1 MASSSQQ
8 GNYAV
13 VSLSWRMS
21 TAWRSRGW
29 VRSMLL
35 IFFMIRLSATT
46 LRTVVI
52 CLAMAWALPGAAWA
66 TGAPSKP
73 PSPGPN
79 SAPAPAA
86 EPAAAATPAPA
97 AAPAAEPAAAATPAP
112 APVSTG
118 VTGSAGS
125 TYEFTQSQLFPN
137 DAITTD
143 KALKKVDKVGAFV
156 QGGLQTRATPSTV
169 VFRAIAKAA
178 AQAKDIVD
186 PANKVTPVTPVK
198 PVTTEA
204 ASVPTATTDKIAAM
218 RALLNPR
225 TQLVQPQ
232 QFARDRL
239 PEQELDAIK
248 RVLVEEALRMPPRVV
263 SPAWIDQNGQLQQGT
278 RVVNGATVRGVRV
291 ANYLGD
297 GTRVTVK
304 GIAADELSADPP
316 PVHTHLLPSDERW
329 MQRVSFTSDLS
340 DSIRGDHRYFAIK
353 MLNEWRKQWD
363 DVVRTQAIRWGQ
375 SPHVMS
381 TLGSYQAAVQGDNT
395 SQLADWHLSLKVH
408 NAVAASALQ
417 GPSLAL
423 SKDAVSVPVKTTDW
437 QIDLVLTKRGQHQAT
452 WLYSQ
457 QLVWDVDAL
466 SLLPP
471 DVPQTVID
479 SIRLGSA
486 SGVQGINTLM
496 SREPLQFSILNY
508 EGQDLT
514 VSGGSQNG
522 LRVGDTLV
530 LVNSRELL
538 EPVLQASVA
547 KGLALGEVVQV
558 GAVQSTIRQVA
569 GSKLPMAPAG
579 TWMAIPY

>member
-1 MASSSQQ
+1 
-8 GNYAV
+8 
-13 VSLSWRMS
+13 
-21 TAWRSRGW
+21 
-29 VRSMLL
+29 MLL
-35 IFFMIRLSATT
+35 IFFMNRLSATT

-52 CLAMAWALPGAAWA
+52 CLAMAMAWALPGAAWA

-97 AAPAAEPAAAATPAP
+97 
-112 APVSTG
+112 PVSTG
-118 VTGSAGS
+118 DTGSAGS
-125 TYEFTQSQLFPN
+125 SYEFTQSRLFP
-137 DAITTD
+137 DDVVVTD

-178 AQAKDIVD
+178 AQAQVVVD
-186 PANKVTPVTPVK
+186 PANRVTSVT

-204 ASVPTATTDKIAAM
+204 AAVPTASTDKIAAM

-232 QFARDRL
+232 QFVRGRL

-248 RVLVEEALRMPPRVV
+248 RVLVEEALQVPIRVV
-263 SPAWIDQNGQLQQGT
+263 SPAWIDQSGQLQQGT
-278 RVVNGATVRGVRV
+278 QVVNGATVRGVRV

-297 GTRVTVK
+297 DKGVSVK
-304 GIAADELSADPP
+304 GIAADGLSADPS
-316 PVHTHLLPSDERW
+316 PVNTHLVPPDERW
-329 MQRVSFTSDLS
+329 MQRVSFTSGLS
-340 DSIRGDHRYFAIK
+340 DSIRGEHRYFASK
-353 MLNEWRKQWD
+353 MLSEWRTQWD

-381 TLGSYQAAVQGDNT
+381 KLGPYQAAIEGDNT

-417 GPSLAL
+417 GPSLVL
-423 SKDAVSVPVKTTDW
+423 SKEAVSVPLKTTDW
-437 QIDLVLTKRGQHQAT
+437 QVDLVLTKRGQQQAT

-457 QLVWDVDAL
+457 KLVWDVDAL

-496 SREPLQFSILNY
+496 SREPLQFSMLNHV
-508 EGQDLT
+508 GQDLT

-547 KGLALGEVVQV
+547 QRLALGEVVQV
-558 GAVQSTIRQVA
+558 GAVRSTIRQVA
-569 GSKLPMAPAG
+569 GSKLPMSSAG
-579 TWMAIPY
+579 TWVAIPY

>member
-1 MASSSQQ
+1 MASLSQQ

-21 TAWRSRGW
+21 TALRSRGW

-73 PSPGPN
+73 PSPGPT
-79 SAPAPAA
+79 SAPAA
-86 EPAAAATPAPA
+86 E
-97 AAPAAEPAAAATPAP
+97 PAAEPAAAATPAP

-118 VTGSAGS
+118 DTGRSGS
-125 TYEFTQSQLFPN
+125 TYEFTHSQLFPN

-186 PANKVTPVTPVK
+186 PANRVT

-204 ASVPTATTDKIAAM
+204 ATVPNATTDKIAAM
-218 RALLNPR
+218 RALLNSR

-232 QFARDRL
+232 QFARGRL

-248 RVLVEEALRMPPRVV
+248 RVLVEEALQVPIQVV

-297 GTRVTVK
+297 GTGVTVK
-304 GIAADELSADPP
+304 GIAADELSADRP
-316 PVHTHLLPSDERW
+316 PVNTHLLPSDERW

-340 DSIRGDHRYFAIK
+340 DSIRGDHRYFATK
-353 MLNEWRKQWD
+353 MLNEWRTQWD

-381 TLGSYQAAVQGDNT
+381 TLGSYQAAVQGDNS

-457 QLVWDVDAL
+457 QLAWDVDAL
-466 SLLPP
+466 SLPPP

>member
-13 VSLSWRMS
+13 VSLSWRML

-35 IFFMIRLSATT
+35 IFFMNRLSATT
-46 LRTVVI
+46 LRAVVI
-52 CLAMAWALPGAAWA
+52 GLAMVWALPGTAWA

-73 PSPGPN
+73 PSPGPT

-86 EPAAAATPAPA
+86 EPAA
-97 AAPAAEPAAAATPAP
+97 EPAAAATSAPAP

-118 VTGSAGS
+118 DTGSAGGN
-125 TYEFTQSQLFPN
+125 YEFTQSQLFPN

-186 PANKVTPVTPVK
+186 PANRVTSVT

-204 ASVPTATTDKIAAM
+204 ASVRTETTDKIAAM
-218 RALLNPR
+218 RALLNTR

-232 QFARDRL
+232 QFVRGRL

-248 RVLVEEALRMPPRVV
+248 RVLVEDALQVPTRVV
-263 SPAWIDQNGQLQQGT
+263 PPAWVDQSGQLQQGT

-297 GTRVTVK
+297 GTGVTVK

-316 PVHTHLLPSDERW
+316 PVNTHLLPSDERW

-340 DSIRGDHRYFAIK
+340 DSIRGDHRYFATK
-353 MLNEWRKQWD
+353 MLNEWRTQWG

-381 TLGSYQAAVQGDNT
+381 KLGSYQAAVQGDNT

-547 KGLALGEVVQV
+547 QRLALGEVVQV
-558 GAVQSTIRQVA
+558 GAVRSTIRQVA
-569 GSKLPMAPAG
+569 GSKLPMSSAG
-579 TWMAIPY
+579 TWVAIPY

>member
-1 MASSSQQ
+1 LFSDD
-8 GNYAV
+8 V
-13 VSLSWRMS
+13 V
-21 TAWRSRGW
+21 A
-29 VRSMLL
+29 
-35 IFFMIRLSATT
+35 
-46 LRTVVI
+46 
-52 CLAMAWALPGAAWA
+52 
-66 TGAPSKP
+66 
-73 PSPGPN
+73 
-79 SAPAPAA
+79 
-86 EPAAAATPAPA
+86 
-97 AAPAAEPAAAATPAP
+97 
-112 APVSTG
+112 
-118 VTGSAGS
+118 
-125 TYEFTQSQLFPN
+125 
-137 DAITTD
+137 TD
-143 KALKKVDKVGAFV
+143 KALKKVDKVGAFA

-178 AQAKDIVD
+178 AQAQDIVD
-186 PANKVTPVTPVK
+186 PANRVTSVT

-204 ASVPTATTDKIAAM
+204 AAVPTATTDKIAAM

-232 QFARDRL
+232 QFARGRV
-239 PEQELDAIK
+239 PEQVLDAIK
-248 RVLVEEALRMPPRVV
+248 RVLVEDALQVPTRVV

-278 RVVNGATVRGVRV
+278 QVVNGATVRGVRV

-297 GTRVTVK
+297 DKGVTVD
-304 GIAADELSADPP
+304 GIAAGGLSADPSPVNTYLVP
-316 PVHTHLLPSDERW
+316 PDERW

-340 DSIRGDHRYFAIK
+340 DSIRGEHRYFASK
-353 MLNEWRKQWD
+353 MLSEWRTQWD

-381 TLGSYQAAVQGDNT
+381 KLGLYQAAVEGDNT

-417 GPSLAL
+417 GSSLVL
-423 SKDAVSVPVKTTDW
+423 SKEPVSVPVKTTDW
-437 QIDLVLTKRGQHQAT
+437 QVDLVLTKRGQQQAT

-496 SREPLQFSILNY
+496 SREPLQFSMLNH

-547 KGLALGEVVQV
+547 QRLALGEVVQV
-558 GAVQSTIRQVA
+558 GAVRSTIRQVA
-569 GSKLPMAPAG
+569 GSKLPMSSAG
-579 TWMAIPY
+579 TWVAIPY

>member
-35 IFFMIRLSATT
+35 IFFMNRLSATT

-52 CLAMAWALPGAAWA
+52 CLAMAMAWALPGAAWA

-73 PSPGPN
+73 PSPGPT
-79 SAPAPAA
+79 SAPAAEPAAADTPAPAA

-97 AAPAAEPAAAATPAP
+97 P

-118 VTGSAGS
+118 DTGSAGGN
-125 TYEFTQSQLFPN
+125 YEFTQSQLFPN
-137 DAITTD
+137 EAITTD

-186 PANKVTPVTPVK
+186 PANKVTPVTPV
-198 PVTTEA
+198 TTEA

-218 RALLNPR
+218 RSLLNPR

-232 QFARDRL
+232 QFARGRL

-248 RVLVEEALRMPPRVV
+248 RVLVEEALRMPTRVV

-297 GTRVTVK
+297 GTGVTVK

-340 DSIRGDHRYFAIK
+340 DSIRGDYRYFATK
-353 MLNEWRKQWD
+353 MLNEWRTQWD

-381 TLGSYQAAVQGDNT
+381 KLGSYQAAVQGDNT

>member
-13 VSLSWRMS
+13 VSLSWRML

-35 IFFMIRLSATT
+35 IFFMNRLSATT
-46 LRTVVI
+46 LRAVVI
-52 CLAMAWALPGAAWA
+52 GLAMVWALPGTAWA

-73 PSPGPN
+73 PSPGPT

-86 EPAAAATPAPA
+86 EPAAAATSAPA
-97 AAPAAEPAAAATPAP
+97 PAP

-118 VTGSAGS
+118 DTGSAGS

-186 PANKVTPVTPVK
+186 PANRVT

-204 ASVPTATTDKIAAM
+204 ATVPTATTDKIAAM
-218 RALLNPR
+218 RALLNSR

-232 QFARDRL
+232 QFARGRL

-248 RVLVEEALRMPPRVV
+248 RVLVEEALRMPIRVV

-297 GTRVTVK
+297 GTGVAVK

-316 PVHTHLLPSDERW
+316 PVNTHLLPSDERW

-340 DSIRGDHRYFAIK
+340 DSIRGDHRYFATK
-353 MLNEWRKQWD
+353 MLNEWRTQWD

-381 TLGSYQAAVQGDNT
+381 KLGSYQAAVQGDNT

-437 QIDLVLTKRGQHQAT
+437 QIDLVLTKRDQHQAT

>member
-1 MASSSQQ
+1 
-8 GNYAV
+8 
-13 VSLSWRMS
+13 
-21 TAWRSRGW
+21 
-29 VRSMLL
+29 MLL
-35 IFFMIRLSATT
+35 IFFMNRLSATT

-52 CLAMAWALPGAAWA
+52 CLAMAMAWALTGAAWA

-86 EPAAAATPAPA
+86 
-97 AAPAAEPAAAATPAP
+97 APAAEPAAAATPAP
-112 APVSTG
+112 AAEPEAAATPAPAPAPVSTG
-118 VTGSAGS
+118 DTGSAGS
-125 TYEFTQSQLFPN
+125 SYQFTQSRLFP
-137 DAITTD
+137 DDVVVID

-186 PANKVTPVTPVK
+186 PANRVTSVT

-204 ASVPTATTDKIAAM
+204 ASVRTETTDKIAAM
-218 RALLNPR
+218 RALLNTR

-232 QFARDRL
+232 QFVRGRL

-248 RVLVEEALRMPPRVV
+248 RVLVEDALQVPTRVV
-263 SPAWIDQNGQLQQGT
+263 PPAWVDQSGQLQQGT

-304 GIAADELSADPP
+304 GIAADGLSADPS
-316 PVHTHLLPSDERW
+316 PVNTHLLPSDERW

-340 DSIRGDHRYFAIK
+340 DSIRGDHRYFATK
-353 MLNEWRKQWD
+353 MLNEWRTQWG

-381 TLGSYQAAVQGDNT
+381 KLGSYQAAVQGDNT

-547 KGLALGEVVQV
+547 QRLALGEVVQV
-558 GAVQSTIRQVA
+558 GAVRSTIRQVA
-569 GSKLPMAPAG
+569 GSKLPMSSAG
-579 TWMAIPY
+579 TWVAIPY